1 MGLSGF
7 TPLPSPPTHQTPP
20 KAWKKKKEKKRRE
33 TEREKKKGMHIWAKY
48 LLESIPRIVGV
59 LVPERNSC
67 GFDPLHYVLVPKA
80 VFSKIDE

>member
-1 MGLSGF
+1 
-7 TPLPSPPTHQTPP
+7 
-20 KAWKKKKEKKRRE
+20 
-33 TEREKKKGMHIWAKY
+33 MHIWAKY

>member
-1 MGLSGF
+1 MASYLHF
-7 TPLPSPPTHQTPP
+7 
-20 KAWKKKKEKKRRE
+20 E
-33 TEREKKKGMHIWAKY
+33 TTENVNIEAYLCPEKGMHIWAKY